1 MDKLTIGIIGGG
13 QLCQM
18 MGEAIY
24 NKHLP
29 YRLIALD
36 PAENCPASPYLHK
49 QLKGHFKDEKQIK
62 KLASLSDIIGFEIEL
77 ANSRV
82 LSELSIRGRPIHPS
96 PETLRL
102 LQDKYIQA
110 VFLKEHDLP
119 VPGFRAII
127 DENDIGN
134 AIAEFG
140 LPLMLKARTG
150 SYDGKGNYV
159 LRKKEDIAEARDWFG
174 DKKLMAQQ
182 FIPFDTEISVIAARG
197 TDGEIGTFPVGENI
211 HGKNYNILET
221 TMVPARVDK
230 KVLDQAKK
238 IAERTLDA
246 LKGAGVFGIEMFV
259 HGQEVII
266 NEIAPRVHNS
276 GHYTIEGCHT
286 SQFEQHIRAITGEK
300 LGDTELVAGPVVMH
314 NIIGPAKAFGNYTI
328 TYNSFPVN
336 GNTCVAEKAVI
347 HHYQKET
354 VKPFRKMGHLT
365 VVGKQ
370 GETLEEVIRRAAK
383 IKNNI
388 QIINQSIRYE
398 NTKTIDRNTDRQ
410 RLRYA

>member
-18 MGEAIY
+18 MGEAVQD
-24 NKHLP
+24 KQLP

-36 PAENCPASPYLHK
+36 PTENCPASPYLDK
-49 QLKGHFKDEKQIK
+49 QLKGHFKDEEQIK

-77 ANSRV
+77 ANSQV
-82 LSELSIRGRPIHPS
+82 LSRLHRKGRAIHPS
-96 PETLRL
+96 PETLKV

-110 VFLKEHDLP
+110 AFLQEHDLP
-119 VPGFRAII
+119 VPGFRAINN
-127 DENDIGN
+127 ENDIEH

-197 TDGEIGTFPVGENI
+197 TNGEIVTFPVGENI
-211 HGKNYNILET
+211 HGKNYNILEIT
-221 TMVPARVDK
+221 LVPARVDK
-230 KVLDQAKK
+230 NVLEQAKNV
-238 IAERTLDA
+238 AEKTLDA
-246 LKGAGVFGIEMFV
+246 LRGAGVFGIEMFV
-259 HGQEVII
+259 YGDKVII

-300 LGDTELVAGPVVMH
+300 LGDTSLVAGPVVMQ
-314 NIIGPAKAFGNYTI
+314 NIIGPPDAFGNYAI
-328 TYNSFPVN
+328 TYEGFPVT
-336 GNTCVAEKAVI
+336 GNTCIGEEAVI
-347 HHYQKET
+347 HHYRKAS
-354 VKPFRKMGHLT
+354 VKPFRKMGHFT
-365 VVGKQ
+365 VVGKP
-370 GETLEEVIRRAAK
+370 GETLNEVLRRAES
-383 IKNNI
+383 IKSKI
-388 QIINQSIRYE
+388 QIISKDKHYE
-398 NTKTIDRNTDRQ
+398 STKTVDRNPHRK